1 MTASNSLWRR
11 LERLSGQAGVI
22 IEWQAL
28 LGPCFDRFAR
38 YLRPTDREATA
49 ILCANR
55 CARGC
60 SRRIVKHGKRDI
72 AAVCPEGAHSIP
84 LMLGDC
90 IIHEIDTGKLLDELG
105 EAIGIDV
112 QRQPLSGI
120 PTTFRLGTLFLAPG
134 RRVPVIISF
143 GGDPAIVARVAASLL
158 LSEDD
163 TPFVLFGLTQ
173 RACLP
178 ETVAQLRRRGAVF
191 VALDE
196 YLDGTD
202 AGFVPR
208 FPLRDVFPAT
218 PEGSIPIEA
227 IEGTTVIARVSD
239 GRDFRWLV
247 NGADKGIFYR
257 QEKAIKAK
265 ILNILYDQ
273 IGIGWVPHKTFLQAA
288 GWTRG
293 EYFGSST
300 EPGRMQ
306 KQLTEIRKFLGVD
319 ILFRKREGVRFAE
332 GVVKS
337 RE

>member
-11 LERLSGQAGVI
+11 LERLSGQAGVMS
-22 IEWQAL
+22 EWRTL
-28 LGPCFDRFAR
+28 LGPCYARFAR

-49 ILCANR
+49 ILCADK
-55 CARGC
+55 CSRGC
-60 SRRIVKHGKRDI
+60 SRRIVRHGKRDI
-72 AAVCPEGAHSIP
+72 AAVCPDGARSIP
-84 LMLGDC
+84 LEPSDC
-90 IIHEIDTGKLLDELG
+90 IIHEIDTGKLFDELG

-112 QRQPLSGI
+112 QRESLPGI
-120 PTTFRLGTLFLAPG
+120 PMTFRLGTMFLAPR

-143 GGDPAIVARVAASLL
+143 NGDPDIGARAAASLL
-158 LSEDD
+158 LSED
-163 TPFVLFGLTQ
+163 TPCILLGLTQ

-178 ETVAQLRRRGAVF
+178 DTAAQLRRRGAAF

-196 YLDGTD
+196 YLDGAD

-208 FPLRDVFPAT
+208 FPLRDVIPGAPEASTFPEVVEGAT
-218 PEGSIPIEA
+218 
-227 IEGTTVIARVSD
+227 VVARVAD

>member
-11 LERLSGQAGVI
+11 LEHLSGQAGVMS
-22 IEWQAL
+22 EWQTL
-28 LGPCFDRFAR
+28 LGPCYDCFAR

-49 ILCANR
+49 ILCADQ
-55 CARGC
+55 CAQGC

-84 LMLGDC
+84 LTPGDC

-105 EAIGIDV
+105 EAVGIDV
-112 QRQPLSGI
+112 QRERLPGI
-120 PTTFRLGTLFLAPG
+120 PTTYRLGTLFLAPG
-134 RRVPVIISF
+134 RHVPVIISLS
-143 GGDPAIVARVAASLL
+143 GDPDIVAKAGASLL
-158 LSEDD
+158 LSED

-178 ETVAQLRRRGAVF
+178 ETVAKLRRRGAVF
-191 VALDE
+191 VALDD
-196 YLDGTD
+196 YLDEVD
-202 AGFVPR
+202 AGFVPC
-208 FPLRDVFPAT
+208 FALRDVFPGT

-227 IEGTTVIARVSD
+227 IEGATVVARASD

-247 NGADKGIFYR
+247 NGADKGVFYK

-288 GWTRG
+288 GWTRR

>member
-11 LERLSGQAGVI
+11 LERLSGQAGVM

-49 ILCANR
+49 ILCADK
-55 CARGC
+55 CTRGC

-84 LMLGDC
+84 LAPGDC
-90 IIHEIDTGKLLDELG
+90 IIQEIDTGKLLDELA
-105 EAIGIDV
+105 EAIGINA
-112 QRQPLSGI
+112 QRQPLPGI
-120 PTTFRLGTLFLAPG
+120 PMAFRLGTLFLAPG
-134 RRVPVIISF
+134 RPVPVVISLS
-143 GGDPAIVARVAASLL
+143 GDPDIVARAAASLL
-158 LSEDD
+158 LSED

-178 ETVAQLRRRGAVF
+178 DTATQLRRRGAAF

-196 YLDGTD
+196 YLDGAD

-208 FPLRDVFPAT
+208 FPLLDVISGKTESSTLP
-218 PEGSIPIEA
+218 EA

-306 KQLTEIRKFLGVD
+306 KQLTEIRKFLGVE

-337 RE
+337 RK

>member
-11 LERLSGQAGVI
+11 LERLSGQAGVT
-22 IEWQAL
+22 IEWQTL

-49 ILCANR
+49 ILCADK

-60 SRRIVKHGKRDI
+60 SRRIVRHGKRDI
-72 AAVCPEGAHSIP
+72 TAVCPEGAHSIP
-84 LMLGDC
+84 LAPGDC
-90 IIHEIDTGKLLDELG
+90 IIHEIDTGKLLDELA

-112 QRQPLSGI
+112 QREPLPGI
-120 PTTFRLGTLFLAPG
+120 PMTFRLGTLFLAPG
-134 RRVPVIISF
+134 RRVPIIISF
-143 GGDPAIVARVAASLL
+143 SGDPDIVARAAASLL
-158 LSEDD
+158 LSED
-163 TPFVLFGLTQ
+163 TPFILFGLTQ

-178 ETVAQLRRRGAVF
+178 DTATQLGRRGAAF
-191 VALDE
+191 VALE
-196 YLDGTD
+196 GYLDGSD
-202 AGFVPR
+202 GGFVPR
-208 FPLRDVFPAT
+208 FPLRDVIPGASEAST
-218 PEGSIPIEA
+218 PPEVVEGA
-227 IEGTTVIARVSD
+227 TVIARVSD
-239 GRDFRWLV
+239 GREYRWMV
-247 NGADKGIFYR
+247 NGADKGVFYK

-273 IGIGWVPHKTFLQAA
+273 IGIGWVPHKTFQQAA

-319 ILFRKREGVRFAE
+319 ILFRKREGVRFTE

>member
-11 LERLSGQAGVI
+11 LERLSGQAGVM
-22 IEWQAL
+22 IEWQTL

-49 ILCANR
+49 ILCADK

-84 LMLGDC
+84 LAPGDC
-90 IIHEIDTGKLLDELG
+90 IIQEIDTGKLLDELA
-105 EAIGIDV
+105 EAIGINV
-112 QRQPLSGI
+112 QRQLLPGI
-120 PTTFRLGTLFLAPG
+120 LMVFRLGTLFLAPG
-134 RRVPVIISF
+134 RPVPIIISLS
-143 GGDPAIVARVAASLL
+143 GDPDIVAKAAASLL
-158 LSEDD
+158 LSED

-178 ETVAQLRRRGAVF
+178 DTATQLRRRGAAF
-191 VALDE
+191 VALDD
-196 YLDGTD
+196 YLDGAD
-202 AGFVPR
+202 AGFAPR
-208 FPLRDVFPAT
+208 FPLRDVIPGA
-218 PEGSIPIEA
+218 PEASIPIEA
-227 IEGTTVIARVSD
+227 IEGATVVARVAD